1 MKGTRREKD
10 SIGELDVPEDA
21 YYGINTQRARM
32 NFQISGQEMP
42 SDFIVALAEV
52 KKACALAN
60 LSVGALDKKLA
71 DPLIQAADE
80 IIIENKFLDQFP
92 IDIFQTGSGTQTNVN
107 MNEVLSNRA
116 NELLG
121 HPRGTKFPVHPND
134 HANMSQSSND
144 IIPTAM
150 HVSAIKAI
158 RLTLVPSIDA
168 LISTLKNKIREFS
181 GIVKTGRTHLQDA
194 VPIPLSMEFQVYL
207 SQVESS
213 QDDFRIIIDELAIL
227 PVGGSALGT
236 GINVPDGFSD
246 SVAAELRKMIGV
258 VFHVNAIKAEG
269 ISSHRT
275 IVRASS
281 MLRSLALS
289 VMKMANDI
297 RLMGSGPRSGLGE
310 LILPQNEPG
319 SSIMAGKVNPTQ
331 AEALVEVCLQVLGND
346 TVISIAES
354 HGSILD
360 LNVTKPLMIVRLLES
375 IRILAAGIRS
385 FTDHCL
391 VGTRANLQRIDSD
404 LERSLMLATRLVP
417 IIGYDRTAEVA
428 KKASESG
435 LTIKEVIAELGIVID
450 GNLDEI
456 LDPKRMV

>member
-246 SVAAELRKMIGV
+246 YVAAELSKMIGV

-275 IVRASS
+275 IVRTSS

-289 VMKMANDI
+289 AMKMANDI

>member
-346 TVISIAES
+346 TVISLAES